1 MALIDK
7 LTAIANGFRA
17 SRGTTQAYT
26 LDEMAELAAVPL
38 GSGTAPEDLTAELTE
53 QEALLEE
60 LRTTL
65 EGKASGGGG
74 FADPLLPEGYV
85 RADYIQFTG
94 DQTVDTGIVPTQD
107 TKIRLIYTRESS
119 DSMYLYGVVNSDNTA
134 SVTAYL
140 SSGGSW
146 RFGNKYSAA
155 SIVTNEDL
163 AQAAIVSKTAMV
175 RTGSTVTISGVTDFT
190 AIGSLIIGGT
200 RLASGS
206 VGAAQFVGK
215 IALFQMWSG
224 STEVLHLI
232 PVVNADGV
240 YRFWDSIG
248 QEFHDSLTTIQLGG
262 GSW

>member
-1 MALIDK
+1 MSDINITIQGGTSKRL
-7 LTAIANGFRA
+7 LTKGKRCEDDIVVTAEGGG
-17 SRGTTQAYT
+17 GT
-26 LDEMAELAAVPL
+26 VPV
-38 GSGTAPEDLTAELTE
+38 PEDLTAELNE
-53 QEALLEE
+53 QEALLAE

-65 EGKASGGGG
+65 EGKAGGGGG

-85 RADYIQFTG
+85 RADYILFTG
-94 DQTVDTGIVPTQD
+94 EQTVDTGIVPTQD

-119 DSMYLYGVVNSDNTA
+119 DAMYLYGVVNSDNTA

-155 SIVTNEDL
+155 SIVTNEEL
-163 AQAAIVSKTAMV
+163 VQAAIVSKTAMV
-175 RTGSTVTISGVTDFT
+175 RTGSTVTISGVKDFT

-200 RLASGS
+200 RLESGS

-215 IALFQMWSG
+215 MALFQMWSG
-224 STEVLHLI
+224 STKVLHLI

-240 YRFWDSIG
+240 YRFWDTIG
-248 QEFHDSLTTIQLGG
+248 QEFRDSLTSIQLGG